1 MIPFSSYQEI
11 NVIKPYG
18 IVVCFA
24 APDVQ
29 TVDNHQIYVQE
40 ATQKLIE
47 HVRHLSLEQALIPTG
62 GEIATVTSSNHVIRG
77 GPRLTTQLSAPIKR
91 RPYNRTRSDRK
102 RNEEGVDRSR
112 GLCNKSDRKGKHPL
126 LQLSSPQMKRFA
138 GLVRSH
144 SAGSSSSNQV
154 VVELLAQEIFKES
167 FVSHVKSTS
176 ASSSSILETSVRKV
190 SKVNGSKEGSTT
202 SGPGSSSIRKVVG
215 NNNTRNTRRMSSIGE
230 EDDNSLLEFEN
241 ETSEFVLEQHELA
254 MLEMA
259 HREMTLQQRPK
270 STILPEERKRR
281 FSRGSCDFT
290 RSNKSFKVPPPPGNP
305 MLCDTWPQKNRSFK
319 NSMVKMKR
327 CGSEKL
333 SLQSNEKVHAS
344 EPVFEIFDFS

>member
-1 MIPFSSYQEI
+1 M
-11 NVIKPYG
+11 
-18 IVVCFA
+18 
-24 APDVQ
+24 Q
-29 TVDNHQIYVQE
+29 TDDDHQLYVRE
-40 ATQKLIE
+40 TTQKLIE

-62 GEIATVTSSNHVIRG
+62 GETATVTSSNHVIRG
-77 GPRLTTQLSAPIKR
+77 APRLTTQLSAPTKR
-91 RPYNRTRSDRK
+91 RPYNLTRSDRK
-102 RNEEGVDRSR
+102 RNQEGVDRSR

-144 SAGSSSSNQV
+144 SAGSSSSNQL

-167 FVSHVKSTS
+167 FVTHAKLTC

-202 SGPGSSSIRKVVG
+202 SGPGSSSISKVLG
-215 NNNTRNTRRMSSIGE
+215 NSNIRNARRMSSIGE
-230 EDDNSLLEFEN
+230 EGDNSLLEFEN

-259 HREMTLQQRPK
+259 HKEMTLQQRPK
-270 STILPEERKRR
+270 STLLSEERKRR
-281 FSRGSCDFT
+281 FSRGSCDDFT
-290 RSNKSFKVPPPPGNP
+290 RSSKIFKVPPSGNP
-305 MLCDTWPQKNRSFK
+305 TLCDTWPQKSRSIK
-319 NSMVKMKR
+319 NSMLKMKR

-333 SLQSNEKVHAS
+333 PLQGNHKVHAS
-344 EPVFEIFDFS
+344 EPVFELFDFC

>member
-1 MIPFSSYQEI
+1 M
-11 NVIKPYG
+11 
-18 IVVCFA
+18 
-24 APDVQ
+24 Q
-29 TVDNHQIYVQE
+29 TVDNHQTYVQE
-40 ATQKLIE
+40 TTQKLIE

-62 GEIATVTSSNHVIRG
+62 GEIATVTCSNHVIRG
-77 GPRLTTQLSAPIKR
+77 APRLTTQLSAPTKR

-102 RNEEGVDRSR
+102 RNQEGVDCSR

-167 FVSHVKSTS
+167 FVSHVKSTC
-176 ASSSSILETSVRKV
+176 ASSSSILETSVRQV

-230 EDDNSLLEFEN
+230 EEDNSLLEFEN

-281 FSRGSCDFT
+281 FSRGSCDDFT
-290 RSNKSFKVPPPPGNP
+290 RSSKSFKAPPPPGNP
-305 MLCDTWPQKNRSFK
+305 MLCDTWPQKSRSFK
-319 NSMVKMKR
+319 NSMLKMKR

-333 SLQSNEKVHAS
+333 SLQSSEKVHAS